1 MSAAATHC
9 LTGLTQTRV
18 QLARIAQGV
27 ALAGLYVLLVVA
39 LLVSV
44 DVMVRKLFGV
54 AFVGADELAGYAMA
68 VATSWALAFAFFQGS
83 HIRVN
88 VLTMTLGVRARAR
101 LDTLAA
107 LAVAI
112 MVGLL
117 AWQVWVLAF
126 ESWAYGSVSNTPL
139 RVPLWLPQGAMLAGV
154 LLFLVSAL
162 VVLVE
167 GVVLLWRGQHDA
179 LVRLMAPEA
188 HPQAAQSRRWD
199 CS

>member
-1 MSAAATHC
+1 MPATVTNC
-9 LTGLTQTRV
+9 VTGLTQTRV
-18 QLARIAQGV
+18 QLARVAQGV
-27 ALAGLYVLLVVA
+27 ALAGLYVLLGVA

-88 VLTMTLGVRARAR
+88 VLTMTLGVRAQAR
-101 LDTLAA
+101 LDALAA
-107 LAVAI
+107 LAVAV

-117 AWQVWVLAF
+117 AWQVWVIAF
-126 ESWAYGSVSNTPL
+126 ESWTYGSVSNTPL
-139 RVPLWLPQGAMLAGV
+139 RVPLWLPQCAMLAGV

-162 VVLVE
+162 VVLGE
-167 GVVLLWRGQHDA
+167 ALVLLWRGQHEA
-179 LVRLMAPEA
+179 VVRLL
-188 HPQAAQSRRWD
+188 AADDDAERAL
-199 CS
+199 